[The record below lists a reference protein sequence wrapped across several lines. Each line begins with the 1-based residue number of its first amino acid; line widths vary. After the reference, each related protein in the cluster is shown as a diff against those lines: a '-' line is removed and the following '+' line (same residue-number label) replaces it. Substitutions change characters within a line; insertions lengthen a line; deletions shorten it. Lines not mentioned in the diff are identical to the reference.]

1 MSARRRPPLSSCAAP
16 RRCVSTFG
24 CHRKGEGPPC
34 SKLKCI
40 AVCEM
45 VRFGNP
51 PPNLSHTPPQILL
64 LPRDINTH
72 SVMRQQTM
80 ELAMTYSPAKHR
92 AAVNYQT
99 QAGNSSPLRGECVCV
114 WLGGGG
120 GAERS
125 THQSV
130 DVRYLTAQLPA
141 VSERHTVPDICTLG
155 SAPPVTQCLQLSI
168 PSPHCGSLYLYF
180 W

>member
-1 MSARRRPPLSSCAAP
+1 
-16 RRCVSTFG
+16 
-24 CHRKGEGPPC
+24 
-34 SKLKCI
+34 
-40 AVCEM
+40 
-45 VRFGNP
+45 
-51 PPNLSHTPPQILL
+51 
-64 LPRDINTH
+64 
-72 SVMRQQTM
+72 MRQQTM

-99 QAGNSSPLRGECVCV
+99 QAGNSSPLRGEWRGVCVCV
-114 WLGGGG
+114 VGGGG

>member
-1 MSARRRPPLSSCAAP
+1 MCKCIPPPCMFLIPHLNLLLRRDEMSARRRPPLSSCAAP

-45 VRFGNP
+45 VRFGNPP

-99 QAGNSSPLRGECVCV
+99 QAGNSSPLRGEWRGVCVCV
-114 WLGGGG
+114 VGGG
-120 GAERS
+120 GAGQKDPR
-125 THQSV
+125 TRV
-130 DVRYLTAQLPA
+130 WTCA
-141 VSERHTVPDICTLG
+141 T
-155 SAPPVTQCLQLSI
+155 
-168 PSPHCGSLYLYF
+168 
-180 W
+180 